1 MIDYMSISRSRRSRV
16 FTVSFPED
24 LARQVDQTAR
34 RESRNISE
42 LFREAFRIYRL
53 ESVHR
58 KLERARTAA
67 SLRKPQPEFEPT
79 EIERLVD
86 QVRSTAARRKRK

>member
-1 MIDYMSISRSRRSRV
+1 MSTSRSRRSRV
-16 FTVSFPED
+16 FTISFPED
-24 LARQVDQTAR
+24 LARQVDQVAR

-58 KLERARTAA
+58 QIARARAA
-67 SLRKPQPEFEPT
+67 AQLRTPQPDYEPAD
-79 EIERLVD
+79 IEHLVD
-86 QVRSTAARRKRK
+86 EVRAAAIRRKRK

>member
-1 MIDYMSISRSRRSRV
+1 MGISRSRRSRV
-16 FTVSFPED
+16 FTISFPED
-24 LARQVDQTAR
+24 LALQVDLVAR

-58 KLERARTAA
+58 QLERSRAAAR
-67 SLRKPQPEFEPT
+67 RRRPQPDHEQLNVES
-79 EIERLVD
+79 LVD
-86 QVRSTAARRKRK
+86 EVRSTRTRKKRK

>member
-1 MIDYMSISRSRRSRV
+1 MSISRSRRSRV

-24 LARQVDQTAR
+24 LASQVDELAS

-42 LFREAFRIYRL
+42 LFREAFRRYRL

-58 KLERARTAA
+58 QLETARADARARNPRPHYRAA
-67 SLRKPQPEFEPT
+67 DVEA
-79 EIERLVD
+79 LVD
-86 QVRSTAARRKRK
+86 QVRASRKKRK